1 MDQST
6 TNRRM
11 ADWGAW
17 MKEMDGAKQIGLP
30 SCKLLVFYVGNIL
43 DDKNTLC
50 NGCILNRLI
59 GLFKV
64 FKLYGQCSFQAM

>member
-1 MDQST
+1 MLIIAVMV
-6 TNRRM
+6 NVM
-11 ADWGAW
+11 
-17 MKEMDGAKQIGLP
+17 
-30 SCKLLVFYVGNIL
+30 LVFYVGNIL
-43 DDKNTLC
+43 NDKNTLC